1 MSQPAQNPPPRR
13 GDPQVRPAT
22 TRRAVPR
29 QAAVKPPPRLL
40 SRPRVV
46 AGVTLGTLVTIVLG
60 LFGHW
65 PATWLARF
73 ILEVVMV
80 VVITGIIVA
89 WRQGHLGELSGRAQ
103 DRYRQARAGDTR
115 PSAVLRPADD
125 DEEYGDGDDL
135 LPWQPARPRP
145 ADSGPAGR
153 RAAARARAS
162 LAARQIAVP
171 KTSAAPPP
179 EFTAA
184 AAKISEFRS
193 DDGEELETWLDELAA
208 GLYAIGEAISD
219 AHDGMVN
226 DTGLDE
232 IPAAAVHDV
241 ADQVVDVGGQVLE
254 AKEKIL
260 AYYDDP
266 INFADSGGKMPK
278 DGRFWEQR

>member
-13 GDPQVRPAT
+13 GGPQARPAT

-40 SRPRVV
+40 SRRRVT
-46 AGVTLGTLVTIVLG
+46 AGVTLGTLLTIVLG

-73 ILEVVMV
+73 ILEVVTV

-89 WRQGHLGELSGRAQ
+89 WRQGHLSELSGRAQ
-103 DRYRQARAGDTR
+103 DRYRQARAGDTQ
-115 PSAVLRPADD
+115 PSVVLRPADD
-125 DEEYGDGDDL
+125 DDAEDGDDL

-145 ADSGPAGR
+145 AASGPAGR

-171 KTSAAPPP
+171 KTGAVASP

-184 AAKISEFRS
+184 ADKIREFRS
-193 DDGEELETWLDELAA
+193 DDGEELQAWLDELSA

-241 ADQVVDVGGQVLE
+241 ADQVVEVGGQVLE
-254 AKEKIL
+254 AKDAIL
-260 AYYDDP
+260 RYYDDP